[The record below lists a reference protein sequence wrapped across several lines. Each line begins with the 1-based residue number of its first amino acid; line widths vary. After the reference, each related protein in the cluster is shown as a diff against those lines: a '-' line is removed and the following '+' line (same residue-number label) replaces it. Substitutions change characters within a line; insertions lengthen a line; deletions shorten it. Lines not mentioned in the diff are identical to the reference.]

1 MICNLRS
8 WRWLRLDFRVMV
20 GISKISSEKFVHSFF
35 RCNQGINVLREFE
48 LIQRLRLFRAKRFF
62 TFPCVASKQHY
73 LCSWEFMNSGFI
85 IAHVFSVNIVKNR
98 ISILIRKKELQ
109 RFASWEGWYKKRKLM
124 LMGLVQE
131 GWVFRI
137 IKFPTGILLEKDS

>member
-131 GWVFRI
+131 GGIFRI
-137 IKFPTGILLEKDS
+137 IKFPTRILLEKDS